1 VQTDVEYRLGQGWRL
16 SGGYLYNRARVVAF
30 DANPGLI
37 GKTLPQV
44 PQHRGS
50 AQVEYANPRYLN
62 IAFAVQASGQQFDDD
77 QNVPTR
83 VLPKYALLSL
93 SASRRVSRNLEVFA
107 GVQNLTDREYFVGTL
122 PTTIGTPR
130 LVNGGL
136 RIRFAPR
143 ETK

>member
-1 VQTDVEYRLGQGWRL
+1 
-16 SGGYLYNRARVVAF
+16 
-30 DANPGLI
+30 
-37 GKTLPQV
+37 
-44 PQHRGS
+44 
-50 AQVEYANPRYLN
+50 
-62 IAFAVQASGQQFDDD
+62 
-77 QNVPTR
+77 
-83 VLPKYALLSL
+83 
-93 SASRRVSRNLEVFA
+93 VSRNLEVFA